1 MGNNLVMSQKERDH
15 LTVLKQV
22 VKGRLSAREASKLLG
37 HSRRHVFRLLKSYRQ
52 RGDAGLIHRLR
63 GCPSNRGYS
72 KRLKARV
79 LDLYWRPEYRDYGPT
94 LFAEVLLTDH
104 KILVDHETVRRWLMA
119 RGGTNVQRRKRPH
132 RSTRPRRSAI
142 GELVQF
148 DGSDHDWF
156 EGRGPQCTMLHM
168 IDDATGRIFLR
179 FAASENTADCMRTF
193 WDYCERYGIPRC
205 LYIDRGSV
213 FYAEGGALT
222 DFGRAMATLDV
233 QMIFANS
240 SEAKG
245 RVERGNRTQQDRLI
259 KAMRRKG
266 ISSIGAANRF
276 LDRSY
281 LKDHNNHFALPAD
294 GLPDVHRPLESSA
307 NSNIL
312 CSAHGMSPR
321 LPITFDATT
330 SKFSRPYVLPPPSA
344 CHRPRYLV
352 TPCNFSTGTKNAF
365 RNASRQACPP
375 QTAPGHPIQ
384 YSPVAIE
391 TTVRQ
396 KQMASMTA
404 MNQIPEQLYSKV
416 PTLAPLA

>member
-22 VKGRLSAREASKLLG
+22 VKGRLSAREASRLLG

-52 RGDAGLIHRLR
+52 SGDAGLIHRLR
-63 GCPSNRGYS
+63 GHPSNRGYS

-79 LDLYWRPEYRDYGPT
+79 LELYWRPEYRDYGAT

-132 RSTRPRRSAI
+132 RSKRPRRTAI

-168 IDDATGRIFLR
+168 IDDATNRVFLR

-193 WDYCERYGIPRC
+193 WDYCKRYGIPRC

-213 FYAEGGALT
+213 FYKEGGALT
-222 DFGRAMATLDV
+222 DFGRAMATLGV

-240 SEAKG
+240 SQAKG

-276 LDRSY
+276 LERSY

-294 GLPDVHRPLESSA
+294 GLPDVHRPLESSI
-307 NSNIL
+307 NLEQIL
-312 CSAHGMSPR
+312 CFQTHR
-321 LPITFDATT
+321 YVNHDYTITLDATYIQIL
-330 SKFSRPYVLPPPSA
+330 KGPYVLP
-344 CHRPRYLV
+344 RPEQHVIVRRYLDDSLHIFNGNQELRFEMLSGKPAPRKPPRV
-352 TPCNFSTGTKNAF
+352 IPSNTHPWRLKPAF
-365 RNASRQACPP
+365 
-375 QTAPGHPIQ
+375 G
-384 YSPVAIE
+384 
-391 TTVRQ
+391 
-396 KQMASMTA
+396 K
-404 MNQIPEQLYSKV
+404 SKGRR
-416 PTLAPLA
+416 